1 MRLFRITITIS
12 LLALVIL
19 TALPGAVGQTSS
31 QVASAHKYSPNA
43 DRTYTAFRVSWELQI
58 DGNFDDWPT
67 SLPVLLLNRY
77 TADFVH
83 PRSVPEPPDS
93 SAELRAMWRS
103 DALYFAVKVYDDA
116 IWSDSVDVWRD
127 DEIEL
132 AIDGLRDRQPY
143 GADDHQYTVN
153 ADGRRTDRG
162 TIPVPEMTVGVRI
175 VPSGWQAEVRIPAS
189 IIQAGALV
197 GGKIM
202 GFSMG
207 LHDDDD
213 GGDWD
218 SFMIWEGNDTNAG
231 SALFGDLILSEIA
244 APTPFPTATPTPTA
258 TPSLTPTPIP
268 SPTAT
273 ATRTPTPTA
282 TQRSPRV
289 AHVPLVLNRSGATS
303 TPTPTRTPI
312 PGDPFEP
319 NDTHQQAWGP
329 VFSGGWIYALI
340 YGPEDQNDY
349 YWFEMTSPHTI
360 EVWLQQIPSGHDYN
374 LYLYDSTGLV
384 LLGYSANPNNQDEY
398 ILTGVLPA
406 GRYYIRVY
414 AVQGYSA
421 TEPYVLRSVYR

>member
-1 MRLFRITITIS
+1 MLFCRATRNMTPLI
-12 LLALVIL
+12 ALFIL
-19 TALPGAVGQTSS
+19 MALSGAVGQNSS
-31 QVASAHKYSPNA
+31 KVAFARQQSPEA
-43 DRTYTAFRVSWELQI
+43 DRSHTAFRLSWELQI

-132 AIDGLRDRQPY
+132 AIDGLRDRLPY

-175 VPSGWQAEVRIPAS
+175 VPDGWQAEVRIPS
-189 IIQAGALV
+189 SHIQAGALF

-218 SFMIWEGNDTNAG
+218 SFMVWEGNDTNAG

-244 APTPFPTATPTPTA
+244 APTPFPTATSTPTA
-258 TPSLTPTPIP
+258 TPSLTPTP
-268 SPTAT
+268 
-273 ATRTPTPTA
+273 TA
-282 TQRSPRV
+282 TQRSLRA

-303 TPTPTRTPI
+303 TPTPTRTPV

-360 EVWLQQIPSGHDYN
+360 QVWLQQIPSGHDYN

-384 LLGYSANPNNQDEY
+384 LLGYSANPSNQDEH
-398 ILTGVLPA
+398 ILTSVLPA

-414 AVQGYSA
+414 AVQGYST